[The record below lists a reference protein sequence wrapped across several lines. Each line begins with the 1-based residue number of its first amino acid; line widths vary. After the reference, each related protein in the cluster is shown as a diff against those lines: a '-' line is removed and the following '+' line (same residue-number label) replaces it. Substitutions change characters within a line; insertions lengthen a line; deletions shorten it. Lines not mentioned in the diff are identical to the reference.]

1 MLAAT
6 VFGQIS
12 AQASV
17 PRLGQDTPLPD
28 SGAAPPFAPQ
38 GKAPPVPARPKTRA
52 TPAENP
58 GGWFAVEDYPAPARL
73 FAVQGI
79 TGFRL
84 YIDEQG
90 GVADCWITDSSGFEM
105 LDRAACDRLRER
117 ARFTPA
123 RNARRQAVRD
133 IYESRVNWRLP
144 DQELLPWSDAEIHLT
159 LTIDRLGEVQ
169 SCFVTT
175 ATLPGTDLDGH
186 CPEDMEG
193 LPPMVALAARGYG
206 ADEARLVD
214 WDYAIRLDAI
224 RVDEMLRD
232 VPGRV
237 VSGASVWKF
246 GIGPDGH
253 LVECSLTRQK
263 GNPALLTNLCATIMQ
278 MRFEPAPQ
286 TAGAPAQRTGWAV
299 LVLSYKT
306 GP

>member
-6 VFGQIS
+6 IVGQIS

-17 PRLGQDTPLPD
+17 PRLGQDTPLP
-28 SGAAPPFAPQ
+28 GNRAAPPFAPQ
-38 GKAPPVPARPKTRA
+38 GKAPPVPARPRTRA
-52 TPAENP
+52 APADNP
-58 GGWFAVEDYPAPARL
+58 GSWIAAEDYPAPALR
-73 FAVQGI
+73 FAAQGI

-90 GVADCWITDSSGFEM
+90 EVADCWITNSSGFEM

-144 DQELLPWSDAEIHLT
+144 DQEPAHWGDAEIHLT
-159 LTIDRLGEVQ
+159 LSIDRLGSVE

-175 ATLPGTDLDGH
+175 ATLPGAERDGH
-186 CPEDMEG
+186 CPPDVEG

-206 ADEARLVD
+206 AEEARLVD

-232 VPGRV
+232 VPDRV

-246 GIGPDGH
+246 GIRPDGR
-253 LVECSLTRQK
+253 LAECSLTRQK
-263 GNPALLTNLCATIMQ
+263 GNPALLADLCATIMQ
-278 MRFEPAPQ
+278 MRFEPAPE
-286 TAGAPAQRTGWAV
+286 TAGAPAQRTGWAA